1 MSTKRIL
8 TLVAILGFACVGIIF
23 FGPVILGIL
32 GEILCGGVILLATP
46 MSILGG
52 LGISGEYVV
61 IGVLALI
68 AVPLVLWSI
77 RYAARRSRDTGSLGT
92 RENTFVQN
100 AAYIRN
106 ARAEGMT
113 EAQIRLVFVRGGW
126 KSEDIDKTFTLAQ
139 SI

>member
-1 MSTKRIL
+1 
-8 TLVAILGFACVGIIF
+8 
-23 FGPVILGIL
+23 
-32 GEILCGGVILLATP
+32 